1 MTDLICSYHPDRA
14 AIGTC
19 INCGKPV
26 CLECKVVLAEK
37 CLCNPCADATYG
49 SATAALRAHR
59 PNWFARHLNWTTVL
73 SWFGGMAASFVAA
86 FIVGITT
93 YGSDFQHTEV
103 VAYFAGYT
111 AALAWLLITNGWVLR
126 KKGRSE
132 WYLLLLLVPFGFF
145 FLLSLENRNAVNRAG
160 GRPTV
165 N

>member
-1 MTDLICSYHPDRA
+1 
-14 AIGTC
+14 
-19 INCGKPV
+19 
-26 CLECKVVLAEK
+26 VVLAEK

-103 VAYFAGYT
+103 VATSPVTLRSCLVADHQRVG
-111 AALAWLLITNGWVLR
+111 APKEGAQRMVSALAP
-126 KKGRSE
+126 
-132 WYLLLLLVPFGFF
+132 VPFGFF